1 MRTTINIA
9 SPILDELKRM
19 QEREGGTLGELVTG
33 LLADGLR
40 ARQQTKR
47 VDRLDWISQSMGARV
62 DLADK
67 EAVHA
72 ILEGERS

>member
-9 SPILDELKRM
+9 SPILEELKRL
-19 QEREGGTLGELVTG
+19 QRQEGGTLGELVTG
-33 LLADGLR
+33 LLAAGLR
-40 ARQQTKR
+40 ARHQDR
-47 VDRLDWISQSMGARV
+47 VADELEWISQPMGARV

-72 ILEGERS
+72 ILEDQRS